1 MMSTGLSMSDI
12 RPSMWKYLSWV
23 VDEIEKGREL
33 TDYSQLIP
41 WHYKAAIGDI
51 EAPSQGKAA

>member
-1 MMSTGLSMSDI
+1 
-12 RPSMWKYLSWV
+12 MWKYLSWV